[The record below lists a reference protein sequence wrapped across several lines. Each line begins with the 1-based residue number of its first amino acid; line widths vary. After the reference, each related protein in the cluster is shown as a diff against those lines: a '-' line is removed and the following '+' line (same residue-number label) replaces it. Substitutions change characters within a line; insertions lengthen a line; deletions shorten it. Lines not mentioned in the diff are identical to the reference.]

1 MKQTPMG
8 SENENEGKTDN
19 SHEVTPLGNLDGDS
33 PQWIDCPY
41 CCKRAQTSVFKT
53 GTKRQLLLRV
63 VSGFFFFAV
72 LCVPGAIGWLED
84 VHYECAECHRTV
96 ATKPHK
102 GPMKIYKPAKVN
114 RKKEHEEHM

>member
-1 MKQTPMG
+1 MLTFRR
-8 SENENEGKTDN
+8 NEGKTNN
-19 SHEVTPLGNLDGDS
+19 SHEVTPLEKLDGDS

-41 CCKRAQTSVFKT
+41 CCKRAQTSVSKT

-96 ATKPHK
+96 ATRPHK
-102 GPMKIYKPAKVN
+102 GPMKIYNPAKES